1 MAEVVEEA
9 EAELSINFDFFLFM
23 EQKCAVL
30 QYPPILHIN
39 WPEDSIKLIQSNL
52 ELRTEFQIV
61 SNYSTLILRKIKRA
75 VGTSPNYIT
84 CLAHTR
90 SYTTYKLKGIIYY
103 VSQDLVNDTVR
114 TPAYPGHLHLG
125 LLLLLDQLQ
134 TQQIVLVAC

>member
-1 MAEVVEEA
+1 MCCT
-9 EAELSINFDFFLFM
+9 SSN
-23 EQKCAVL
+23 
-30 QYPPILHIN
+30 ILHIN

-52 ELRTEFQIV
+52 ELWTEFLIV
-61 SNYSTLILRKIKRA
+61 SSYFTLMLRTIKRA